1 MKEETQEL
9 KNRPLAKKLNDYMV
23 EHNKELYKYLNDK
36 GELKDFLINRS
47 NAAFEAYKTALSEGV
62 PSPDEVSNSILFCGM
77 ENSYYEYI
85 ESLLNDNFSEFY
97 TKMNKKPVHTIDN
110 IIEGLVFSC
119 MEVFYKYL
127 GNSYDQIMETLDNE
141 LIAVLE
147 YQTKIISL

>member
-47 NAAFEAYKTALSEGV
+47 NTAFEAYKTALSEGV
-62 PSPDEVSNSILFCGM
+62 PSPDEVSNNVLFCGM

-85 ESLLNDNFSEFY
+85 ESLLSDNFQEFY
-97 TKMNKKPVHTIDN
+97 IKMNKKPTHTIDN

-127 GNSYDQIMETLDNE
+127 GNSYDQVMETLDNE